1 MSRSEGNTKRRNRA
15 KIRLVLG
22 GKGALGAAAPSIWA
36 PQVDEGSTIVAH
48 QCPPQQCNLVV
59 AVGLS
64 CPLPLPLP
72 LGLLLAPLHV
82 LNRLEL
88 PALTD
93 EPLPA
98 RASEPL

>member
-1 MSRSEGNTKRRNRA
+1 MLVEELHYVEV
-15 KIRLVLG
+15 LVL
-22 GKGALGAAAPSIWA
+22 
-36 PQVDEGSTIVAH
+36 
-48 QCPPQQCNLVV
+48 